1 MREAHAHIFQ
11 LGRSLT
17 MLDCSQCTSREAMI
31 EAIAEHSQTLK
42 PDQWVLA
49 HSARPEAWSDTRWPS
64 RQELDHAADGRPV
77 CAWCFDYHALVAS
90 SSALEHAKIDQQTTI
105 DRGIIELS
113 HDGTPTGV
121 LYELAALRLW
131 DSVPE
136 PDADARKS
144 LVLSA
149 CMHLEALGFNE
160 VHDLKSQTWL
170 GPLLAELRNERQT
183 TLSFELFPLI
193 PDLEAT
199 LATRDQWESDQL
211 KLAGTKIFT
220 DGTLNSRTAWM
231 LEPYTDT
238 RTTGTPMMTPSEID
252 DAMMLSKS
260 QGLPVAAHAIGDG
273 AVRAVLDSIERTQ
286 CTNMG
291 ARIEHLELVH
301 DEDITRFAQL
311 GVIASVQPCHLL
323 PDIESLRACLSDRLD
338 RVLPLRSLL
347 ESGLIAGESL
357 LFGSDVPIVRANH
370 EDSLQAA
377 MHRRRVDMDESE
389 AIGFDQRLTERE
401 SLACFGNSS

>member
-17 MLDCSQCTSREAMI
+17 MLDCSGCESREAMI
-31 EAIAEHSQTLK
+31 EAIWKHSSTLK
-42 PDQWVLA
+42 PNDWVLA
-49 HSARPEAWSDTRWPS
+49 HSARPEAWDDVRWPT

-90 SSALEHAKIDQQTTI
+90 SSALAHAGIDADSKI
-105 DRGIIELS
+105 DRGIIELA
-113 HDGTPTGV
+113 DDNTPTGV
-121 LYELAALRLW
+121 LYELAALKLW

-136 PDADARKS
+136 PDADSRRS

-149 CMHLEALGFNE
+149 CKHLESLGYTE
-160 VHDLKSQTWL
+160 VHDLKSQPWL
-170 GPLLAELRNERQT
+170 GPLLAQLRDANETNLAFQ
-183 TLSFELFPLI
+183 LFPLI
-193 PDLEAT
+193 QDLDAT
-199 LATRDQWESDQL
+199 LATRNQWESGDL

-231 LEPYTDT
+231 LEPFADSG
-238 RTTGTPMMTPSEID
+238 TTGTPMMTPDEID
-252 DAMMLSKS
+252 DAMRISKS
-260 QGLPVAAHAIGDG
+260 HNLPVAAHAIGDG
-273 AVRAVLDSIERTQ
+273 AVRAVLDSIERTR
-286 CTNMG
+286 CTDMG

-301 DEDITRFAQL
+301 ESDIARFHEL

-323 PDIESLRACLSDRLD
+323 PDIESLRAGVPDRLD

-347 ESGLIAGESL
+347 DSGLVAGQGL

-370 EDSLQAA
+370 EDSIQATV
-377 MHRRRVDMDESE
+377 HRRREGMDESE
-389 AIGFDQRLTERE
+389 AIAFDQRLTGSEA
-401 SLACFGNSS
+401 LACFGVQ

>member
-17 MLDCSQCTSREAMI
+17 MLDCSACDNRDAMI
-31 EAIAEHSQTLK
+31 EAISVHSQTLR
-42 PDQWVLA
+42 PNQWVLA
-49 HSARPEAWSDTRWPS
+49 HSARPEAWSDTRWPT
-64 RQELDHAADGRPV
+64 RQELDHAAGGRPV

-90 SSALEHAKIDQQTTI
+90 SSALEHAKIDADTKI
-105 DRGIIELS
+105 DRGIIELAD
-113 HDGTPTGV
+113 DGTPTGV

-149 CMHLEALGFNE
+149 CKHLESLGYNE
-160 VHDLKSQTWL
+160 VHDLKSQAWL
-170 GPLLAELRNERQT
+170 GPLLAQLHDAHET

-231 LEPYTDT
+231 LDPFTDSG
-238 RTTGTPMMTPSEID
+238 TTGTPMMTPSEID
-252 DAMMLSKS
+252 DAMEYSKS
-260 QGLPVAAHAIGDG
+260 HSLPVAAHAIGDG
-273 AVRAVLDSIERTQ
+273 AVRAVLDSIERTR
-286 CTNMG
+286 CTHLG

-301 DEDITRFAQL
+301 EDDIPRFNEL
-311 GVIASVQPCHLL
+311 GVVASVQPCHLL
-323 PDIESLRACLSDRLD
+323 PDIESLRAAVPDRLD

-370 EDSLQAA
+370 KDSIQAA
-377 MHRRRVDMDESE
+377 VHRRRAGMDESE
-389 AIGFDQRLTERE
+389 AIGYEQRLTESE
-401 SLACFGNSS
+401 ALKCFG